1 MRSQVPVQ
9 QEEKSVSLRAQ
20 LCSAQVQNQGPLLNG
35 LEFSRMLTPEFQP
48 GAESAYGLRQAG
60 PTPTTWLE
68 VQF

>member
-1 MRSQVPVQ
+1 MCSQVPVQ
-9 QEEKSVSLRAQ
+9 QEEKSMSLMAQ
-20 LCSAQVQNQGPLLNG
+20 LCSAQGQNQGPLLNG
-35 LEFSRMLTPEFQP
+35 LEFSRVLTPKFQP

>member
-1 MRSQVPVQ
+1 M
-9 QEEKSVSLRAQ
+9 SLVAQ
-20 LCSAQVQNQGPLLNG
+20 LCSAQVQNKGPLLNG
-35 LEFSRMLTPEFQP
+35 LEFSHVLTPEFQP

>member
-1 MRSQVPVQ
+1 MP
-9 QEEKSVSLRAQ
+9 LMAQ
-20 LCSAQVQNQGPLLNG
+20 LCSAQGQNQGLLLSG
-35 LEFSRMLTPEFQP
+35 LEFSRVLTPEFQP